1 MYLHNGRKTRF
12 SVPLWAVNMA
22 YFEFKT
28 NLRLGVSDRQGNY
41 AFVQESSYIQGIL
54 SYINEKDTSF
64 LDYKHKH
71 MLENGAPPDKFGVLY
86 RLLVYRIMLYPRPN
100 SFFLEMVCLPLREF
114 R

>member
-1 MYLHNGRKTRF
+1 MFFWVIFGNVFTQWTENSFFPPVVGCY
-12 SVPLWAVNMA
+12 MA
-22 YFEFKT
+22 HFEFKT

-86 RLLVYRIMLYPRPN
+86 RLLDTELCYILGLTH
-100 SFFLEMVCLPLREF
+100 SF
-114 R
+114 